1 MNIMQLFNHQK
12 ILVCYTKSCY
22 KNISK
27 ICTSTFIFHNLKNV
41 KKIEKIHMDSE
52 KSINS
57 FEIEKV
63 TSSFIEQLFFLAIC
77 KKLFG
82 INIIMQNICF

>member
-1 MNIMQLFNHQK
+1 MICFFFYVSENTVLDKKWMNHQK

-57 FEIEKV
+57 FEIEKGIGHLIIYR
-63 TSSFIEQLFFLAIC
+63 TII
-77 KKLFG
+77 LFG
-82 INIIMQNICF
+82 DL